1 MESQKRILKRRQ
13 CRPWEAELRRLV
25 KASVLLMLVVVVAT
39 LRVVM
44 GDSMSITPLKVLAAA
59 TLAFIPGWL
68 FIRFVSVRSRS
79 VWEEY
84 VLNLHRLGVDD
95 IRHLPQPPRNSL
107 YYQQWKDA
115 GGDLESRQSSIYIQ
129 KFEAH
134 YGKGT
139 AAGYGDGRR
148 LRVDA
153 FFPVF
158 LTTLVFA
165 VGWVTVLW
173 RDFTFATPVFPGD
186 ALSFAFMGA
195 YLFSLQALVRRFF
208 QADLK
213 MGAYVS
219 ATVRTVTALMV
230 VLGPGLLLKDGP
242 YTPFAAACFM
252 VGFFPLVGLQ
262 AMQRLTA
269 LALRAVVPT
278 LRTSY
283 PLSDLDGL
291 TVWYESRLLELGV
304 EDAQNLATA
313 NLVDVLLHS
322 RVPVARLID
331 WVDQAILYLHLNPQP
346 RGKDN
351 SAPSDRDRL
360 RRLGIRSATALQE
373 AFTLRGGG
381 GADGTDAQLIERLR
395 WALNEGGEGPSVTDC
410 ILKTLATDPNLKHVR
425 HWKQDWRRTA
435 GGAPAPVLR
444 APAALPPPPVQP
456 PAQAPETTAANGSSA
471 APIPVAAG
479 VS

>member
-1 MESQKRILKRRQ
+1 VGDRKRIQRRTQ
-13 CRPWEAELRRLV
+13 GRPREVPELRQLLKVAVLV
-25 KASVLLMLVVVVAT
+25 VLVVVVAT
-39 LRVVM
+39 SRVVV
-44 GDSMSITPLKVLAAA
+44 GDGMSITPLKVLAAA

-84 VLNLHRLGVDD
+84 VLNLHRLGIDD
-95 IRHLPQPPRNSL
+95 IRHLPQPPRNSI
-107 YYQQWKDA
+107 YWQQWKDA
-115 GGDLESRQSSIYIQ
+115 GGDLHPRQSSIYIQ

-165 VGWVTVLW
+165 LGWVTVLW
-173 RDFTFATPVFPGD
+173 RDFAFEKPPAFPED
-186 ALSFAFMGA
+186 ALCFAFMGA

-219 ATVRTVTALMV
+219 STVRTATALIV
-230 VLGPGLLLKDGP
+230 VLGPGLLLQDGS
-242 YTPFAAACFM
+242 YATFAVACFM
-252 VGFFPLVGLQ
+252 VGFFPLVGIQ

-269 LALRAVVPT
+269 LALRVVVPT
-278 LRTSY
+278 LRTTY

-346 RGKDN
+346 RGKDK
-351 SAPSDRDRL
+351 SVPSDRDRL
-360 RRLGIRSATALQE
+360 RRLGIRSATALEE
-373 AFTLRGGG
+373 AVTLRGDGG
-381 GADGTDAQLIERLR
+381 PDGKDAQLVERLR
-395 WALNEGGEGPSVTDC
+395 WALNEGEEGPSVTDC
-410 ILKTLATDPNLKHVR
+410 ILKTLARDPNLKHVR
-425 HWKQDWRRTA
+425 HWKQDWRRAEGEAPPPPPAPVRPPA
-435 GGAPAPVLR
+435 GGASL
-444 APAALPPPPVQP
+444 AAVNGSSTGPPPV
-456 PAQAPETTAANGSSA
+456 AARLS
-471 APIPVAAG
+471 
-479 VS
+479 